1 MSTTDDTL
9 APRSDHPVPA
19 EVGAE
24 VFVAAGAGLRIAEV
38 GVVIIFGLLV
48 APPLLILA
56 AVVAVP
62 LIAISALVAAVVGV
76 IAVPTLLVRRVRA
89 HHRAHSSTLFLHR
102 LRP

>member
-9 APRSDHPVPA
+9 ASPSDHPTPV
-19 EVGAE
+19 EVSAE
-24 VFVAAGAGLRIAEV
+24 VFEATAAGLRIAEIA
-38 GVVIIFGLLV
+38 VVIFFGLMV

-62 LIAISALVAAVVGV
+62 LIAISALVAAVVAA

-89 HHRAHSSTLFLHR
+89 HHRAHGSTLFLHR